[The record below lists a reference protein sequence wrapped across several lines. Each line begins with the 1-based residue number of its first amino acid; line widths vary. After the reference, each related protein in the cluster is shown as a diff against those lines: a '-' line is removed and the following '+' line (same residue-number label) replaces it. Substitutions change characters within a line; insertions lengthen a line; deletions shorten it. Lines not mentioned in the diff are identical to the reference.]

1 MMAGCVS
8 ARLRVL
14 AYRNARVRVR
24 LVTHSAGPDLAAE
37 AGFELHIVGVRLS
50 RRSRER

>member
-14 AYRNARVRVR
+14 ADRNARVR